1 MKSIKKKH
9 TWNKILAVVILLL
22 SIVYDI
28 MPADFVPDIAPLI
41 GWIDDIAIT
50 ITAIAN
56 AYIQWRKRV

>member
-1 MKSIKKKH
+1 MKSIKKKN
-9 TWNKILAVVILLL
+9 TWNKILAVLILLF
-22 SIVYDI
+22 SIGYDI

-56 AYIQWRKRV
+56 AYVQWRKRV